1 MVDAVIT
8 DLEMQLETPHS
19 SYGHFVAFTFID
31 ILPSFPRVKDML
43 EQVQKRAD
51 VNLIDYNYSTKI
63 IDENTDISYYEVT
76 KH

>member
-19 SYGHFVAFTFID
+19 SYGHFGAFSHID
-31 ILPSFPRVKDML
+31 ISPSFPRVKDML
-43 EQVQKRAD
+43 EQVQRRAD
-51 VNLIDYNYSTKI
+51 VSLIDYNYSTKI

-76 KH
+76 RH

>member
-8 DLEMQLETPHS
+8 DLEMQLETPNS

-31 ILPSFPRVKDML
+31 ISPCFPRVQDMID
-43 EQVQKRAD
+43 QVLKRPD
-51 VNLIDYNYSTKI
+51 VSLIDYNYSTKI

>member
-31 ILPSFPRVKDML
+31 ITPTYPRVKDML

-51 VNLIDYNYSTKI
+51 VNLID
-63 IDENTDISYYEVT
+63 
-76 KH
+76 

>member
-31 ILPSFPRVKDML
+31 ITPTFPRVKDML

-51 VNLIDYNYSTKI
+51 VSLIDYNYSTKI
-63 IDENTDISYYEVT
+63 IDENTDISHYEVIR
-76 KH
+76 H